1 MNRRAAA
8 VAITCGGILLGG
20 AAQAQTADDLKA
32 ELAAKN
38 AYISKLE
45 RRIRQLESQKAR
57 AAQPPGPAPT
67 VITPIGGGPPVVPS
81 APAGVAVAPP
91 PVAVPRAVAAAASP
105 EDEEM
110 ERALERTLV
119 REGALVL
126 PPWTFQA
133 TPQFSYAH
141 WDKIQDPFISNSYS
155 AALSVAMGLPWTSQI
170 AVTVP
175 YVWDQGRDGNP
186 SSSGFADVGVLLSKE
201 LLVENGP
208 IPNLVG
214 SAGWTSPTS
223 RNSATGPI
231 PYVSGFQAGFTAS
244 KRFDPLVVFLTGSY
258 FSAAEVA
265 GLEFNP
271 ANVVGGRMGA
281 SLAISP
287 ATAITAGFNVAYL
300 TGTNSADLVLP
311 NSDRLLSSVDVGFNT
326 LVWNRTMLSITTQF
340 GITGHT
346 PDFRVITAL
355 PIRF

>member
-1 MNRRAAA
+1 MKRLAAFI
-8 VAITCGGILLGG
+8 AITCVTVLAVAG
-20 AAQAQTADDLKA
+20 ARAKTLDDLKA
-32 ELAAKN
+32 ELAAKK
-38 AYISKLE
+38 ADVAKLE
-45 RRIRQLESQKAR
+45 RRIRQMEGQTPAKAD
-57 AAQPPGPAPT
+57 
-67 VITPIGGGPPVVPS
+67 VPLF
-81 APAGVAVAPP
+81 VAPVAGPTTRP
-91 PVAVPRAVAAAASP
+91 PTTAVAAAPPSDNQ
-105 EDEEM
+105 EL

-126 PPWTFQA
+126 PTWGFQV

-141 WDKIQDPFISNSYS
+141 WDKIQDPFISNTYS
-155 AALSVAMGLPWTSQI
+155 GALSVAMGLPWQSQI
-170 AVTVP
+170 SVSVP
-175 YVWDQGRDGNP
+175 YVFDQGRNGNP
-186 SSSGFADVGVLLSKE
+186 PSSGFADVGFLLSKE

-208 IPNLVG
+208 VPNLVG
-214 SAGWTSPTS
+214 SLGWTSPTS
-223 RNSATGPI
+223 RSSAVGPI

-244 KRFDPLVVFLTGSY
+244 KQLDPLVVFLSGSY

-265 GLEFNP
+265 GVQFNP
-271 ANVVGGRMGA
+271 ANVVGGRIGA

-300 TGTNSADLVLP
+300 TDTHSADLVLP

-326 LVWNRTMLSITTQF
+326 LLWNRTMLSITTQF